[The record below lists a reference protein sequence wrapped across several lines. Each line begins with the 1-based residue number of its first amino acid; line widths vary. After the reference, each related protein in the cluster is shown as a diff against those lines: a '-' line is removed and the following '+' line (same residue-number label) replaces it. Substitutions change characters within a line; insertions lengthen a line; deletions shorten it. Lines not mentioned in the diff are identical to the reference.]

1 MEIGNIEEEAEQN
14 AYFCLKTSYEYL
26 NEDTTKRCFL
36 LSVLYS
42 QDHSIDAEELARY
55 AWGLEL
61 YCNATSIEE
70 VRSQVLEAID
80 HLKDSCLLLEDDG
93 ESNVKM
99 HDMVRDV
106 ALRIAS
112 KEDNGVVI
120 KSRVGSENE
129 SSKQNLE
136 ILLLDNY
143 DGKTRIDFE
152 EFRELKVLTLKAS
165 KLNESAFSL
174 NPLKSLTNLRTLQ
187 LEGFKQLEGIS
198 ALAKLTK
205 LEILHLLGSQ
215 FQEPMDEMG
224 ELKNL
229 RVLDMRH
236 CKFLLGFP
244 FNLIGMLVEVE
255 ELYLYGSMSG
265 KKSISTVVLP
275 QLNFLPRLASLSLEV
290 SSLDFPQGFLFP
302 KLQRYQLAIKTI
314 FWKLPKQG
322 ISSRFL
328 EISQGLPL
336 DVIPELLW
344 NLEFLKVSRIME
356 KDIKFLTD
364 TTPGNVVPVAT
375 ILQNLKD
382 VRIVDCKNLQVIF
395 EMKTENQALLLSELK
410 DLYLSRLPDLK
421 YIWKMPTQHL
431 SLQSLGAVKIYGCGK
446 LKSLFSF
453 SLAQSLVRLENF
465 EVVGCGELE
474 QIVEESEGGEQ
485 EISPNMNLDKYL
497 LFPKL
502 KSLKICDC
510 YSLKKKIPDLVAPL
524 ELPQLQELELK
535 NCPEPTDAKVHS
547 KGAYLEEIELS
558 KLKEVLFTTT
568 KYLFLRKIMDHNLV
582 PEVDSEGL
590 NELSVLRLCFSHS
603 VEYLIDTTK
612 EHVPDT
618 AFTNLVELF
627 LDDMD
632 GLKMLCN
639 GQLPRGFLQNLK
651 KLTVSKCG
659 KLQKVFKID
668 DGKNEAHLLSNL
680 EHLELKSL
688 PELRWILKGLPHNFC
703 LQSLKVVN
711 IFRCEKLK
719 SLFSPVLIQ
728 SLLQLEELQIRSCNE
743 LKTLFAELENDDGET
758 ESSSHLHPLCL
769 PRLITLCI
777 SNCTT
782 LQYVLPITLAQGL
795 PQLEKLEIK
804 SCSELK
810 TVFAELE
817 SEHDEVSL
825 SPQLKQVSGVAT
837 EHDAAQHCINL
848 PHLKHLELEYLTELN
863 SFSPENYFIEAPAL
877 GELSVSPYPQLM
889 EFTIE
894 VNNNQWVHFKKNV
907 IPNVDLEGLTTLNLK
922 DFEDLECLA
931 DTTEEDVPT
940 CVMFTNLV
948 ELVMEDM
955 IGLKMLCNGQPPK
968 DFLQNLELLRIE
980 RCMDIVS
987 LYPVA
992 QNLKKLTVEDSEKL
1006 EEIFR
1011 IDEFFYEREEN
1022 QALLLSNLESLELE
1036 SMPELRWILTGPTQ
1050 YVSLRNLKV
1059 VKIEKCDNLEYLF
1072 SFSLIES
1079 LELLEELCISEC
1091 EQLEM
1096 VFVVLESEDETE
1108 SLHKLASA
1116 QGLPHLRELK
1126 LVGLTNLS
1134 CFGPE
1139 NYLIKTPVLKNLQVT
1154 NCLRLS
1160 NFSIQQGKPLQS
1172 ELPGGYNLMS
1182 DLETTELGCLI
1193 WLHIWKAPMQAILT
1207 NLRELEVYDCNRLT
1221 YIFSRM
1227 LARNLPQ
1234 MRFLKIKGCEKL
1246 EQIIADDDE
1255 NETGMKNENEMLMFP
1270 GLQELWL
1277 ENLPSLISLSAVG
1290 YHLLFPSLVTLDIQE
1305 CSQMITS
1312 FTVDSILSVH
1322 AKTKAPGP
1330 DDTCPSKPDI
1340 CWTKFDEPPS
1350 LPPYVEEPTK
1360 KKMKSEH

>member
-1 MEIGNIEEEAEQN
+1 
-14 AYFCLKTSYEYL
+14 
-26 NEDTTKRCFL
+26 
-36 LSVLYS
+36 
-42 QDHSIDAEELARY
+42 
-55 AWGLEL
+55 
-61 YCNATSIEE
+61 
-70 VRSQVLEAID
+70 
-80 HLKDSCLLLEDDG
+80 
-93 ESNVKM
+93 
-99 HDMVRDV
+99 
-106 ALRIAS
+106 
-112 KEDNGVVI
+112 
-120 KSRVGSENE
+120 
-129 SSKQNLE
+129 
-136 ILLLDNY
+136 
-143 DGKTRIDFE
+143 
-152 EFRELKVLTLKAS
+152 
-165 KLNESAFSL
+165 
-174 NPLKSLTNLRTLQ
+174 
-187 LEGFKQLEGIS
+187 
-198 ALAKLTK
+198 
-205 LEILHLLGSQ
+205 
-215 FQEPMDEMG
+215 
-224 ELKNL
+224 
-229 RVLDMRH
+229 
-236 CKFLLGFP
+236 
-244 FNLIGMLVEVE
+244 
-255 ELYLYGSMSG
+255 
-265 KKSISTVVLP
+265 
-275 QLNFLPRLASLSLEV
+275 
-290 SSLDFPQGFLFP
+290 
-302 KLQRYQLAIKTI
+302 
-314 FWKLPKQG
+314 
-322 ISSRFL
+322 
-328 EISQGLPL
+328 
-336 DVIPELLW
+336 
-344 NLEFLKVSRIME
+344 
-356 KDIKFLTD
+356 
-364 TTPGNVVPVAT
+364 
-375 ILQNLKD
+375 
-382 VRIVDCKNLQVIF
+382 
-395 EMKTENQALLLSELK
+395 
-410 DLYLSRLPDLK
+410 
-421 YIWKMPTQHL
+421 MPTQHL

-497 LFPKL
+497 LFPRL

-651 KLTVSKCG
+651 KLTVSNC
-659 KLQKVFKID
+659 
-668 DGKNEAHLLSNL
+668 
-680 EHLELKSL
+680 
-688 PELRWILKGLPHNFC
+688 
-703 LQSLKVVN
+703 
-711 IFRCEKLK
+711 
-719 SLFSPVLIQ
+719 
-728 SLLQLEELQIRSCNE
+728 
-743 LKTLFAELENDDGET
+743 ELENDDGET

-795 PQLEKLEIK
+795 PQLEKLKIK

-955 IGLKMLCNGQPPK
+955 I
-968 DFLQNLELLRIE
+968 
-980 RCMDIVS
+980 
-987 LYPVA
+987 
-992 QNLKKLTVEDSEKL
+992 
-1006 EEIFR
+1006 
-1011 IDEFFYEREEN
+1011 
-1022 QALLLSNLESLELE
+1022 ESLELE

-1255 NETGMKNENEMLMFP
+1255 NETGMKNENEMLMLP

-1277 ENLPSLISLSAVG
+1277 ENLPSLTSLSAVG
-1290 YHLLFPSLVTLDIQE
+1290 YHLLFLSLVTLDIQE

-1312 FTVDSILSVH
+1312 FIVDSILSVH